1 MTVNSQQ
8 FLLSVADAILIDKDS
23 DTMVLKAKSLINSAL
38 KQAVES
44 TSIKGGFGN
53 KLLFEFNH
61 DKMLDCSIESATW
74 DETYLALNSNALITT
89 GADNIYIVDESVT
102 LSGGSGTLAQTPVGT
117 VYVQKSDGT
126 FVSVTPSGTTIT
138 VSGGGSTTVK
148 ATYKYS
154 ATVDKIVVNA
164 DSYPK
169 SYRLIL
175 KAKLFKSSS
184 GQTQTGDLEIII
196 ENYKL
201 SGNYEMSFSANGAST
216 SKIDGKAL
224 AATATDGTEY
234 YAEVRILPLSGS
246 AVTLTQIAV
255 SPGTCTLDVSDG
267 DTQQLTVIGIQGGVK
282 ANITNPSG
290 TTYASSAVGVATV
303 GASTGLVT
311 AIGAGNCVITATNGS
326 LTDICNVEV
335 TA

>member
-1 MTVNSQQ
+1 MTINASQY
-8 FLLSVADAILIDKDS
+8 LVSVADAILIDKEA
-23 DTMVLKAKSLINSAL
+23 DTMVLKAKALINSAL
-38 KQAVES
+38 KIAVES
-44 TSIKGGFGN
+44 MDIKGGFGN
-53 KLLFEFNH
+53 KLQFTFNH
-61 DKMLDCSIESATW
+61 DKMLDATIESCTW

-102 LSGGSGTLAQTPVGT
+102 LTSGTGTLAQTPVGT
-117 VYVQKSDGT
+117 VYVQKADGT
-126 FVSVTPSGTTIT
+126 FVSVTPSGTSIT
-138 VSGGGSTTVK
+138 VTGGLNTTVK

-154 ATVDKIVVNA
+154 ATVDKIVVAA

-169 SYRLIL
+169 AYRLIL
-175 KAKLFKSSS
+175 KAKLFQTSS

-196 ENYKL
+196 ENYKI
-201 SGNYEMSFSANGAST
+201 SGNYEISFTANGAST

-224 AATATDGTEY
+224 VATASDGTDY

-290 TTYASSAVGVATV
+290 TTYASSSTAVATV
-303 GASTGLVT
+303 SSGGLVT
-311 AIGAGNCVITATNGS
+311 AIGAGDAIITASNNG
-326 LTDICNVEV
+326 LTDICSVTV